1 VSIVLKKNVNELEN
15 GMMLAEKIYCP
26 QTNDM
31 LLKEGTIL
39 SDAMIFTLKTR
50 QVSSVQIAEK
60 YTLMVDPIEIIAKEL
75 KGILLKRIATYAPD
89 KCEANTSD
97 KMVEIA
103 VKAKQIAILI
113 LEDPEIIEICVEMK
127 LINSKFL
134 YHHGICTCALSLL
147 VAGIMGVGDTNMK
160 IIGKAALIHD
170 IGWCEMAHVMGI
182 QPTNRHEETLG
193 EEHALYGY
201 YLAKERNFREEICE
215 IIHHHHENWNGTGYP
230 NHLMKEMIPLG
241 SRIIIVCGNYDELIH
256 QENYKS
262 YQAIEYIYGAG
273 GIYFDSDVVNAM
285 CDNLAVY
292 PLGSLVRL
300 STGDIGIISNVR
312 KNKGPRP
319 IVRIFFNK
327 FNKPYS
333 KAIEVDLGKERTVF
347 IKELL

>member
-1 VSIVLKKNVNELEN
+1 VTIVFKKNVGELEK
-15 GMMLAEKIYCP
+15 GMILAEKIYSP
-26 QTNDM
+26 QSDTM

-39 SDAMIFTLKTR
+39 SDAMILTLKAR

-60 YTLMVDPIEIIAKEL
+60 YTLMVNPIEIIAKEL

-89 KCEANTSD
+89 KRDANTSD
-97 KMVEIA
+97 KMVKIA
-103 VKAKQIAILI
+103 EKAKRIAILI
-113 LEDPEIIEICVEMK
+113 VEDPEIIEICVEMK

-147 VAGIMGVGDTNMK
+147 VAGIMEFGDTNMT

-170 IGWCEMAHVMGI
+170 MGCCELSHSIRVK
-182 QPTNRHEETLG
+182 PTNRQEEILW
-193 EEHALYGY
+193 EEHSLYGY

-230 NHLMKEMIPLG
+230 NQLMKEMIPIG
-241 SRIIIVCGNYDELIH
+241 SRIISVCGNYDGLIH
-256 QENYKS
+256 QENYQN

-333 KAIEVDLGKERTVF
+333 QPSEVDLGKKLTVF

>member
-1 VSIVLKKNVNELEN
+1 MDIVFKKNINELEK
-15 GMMLAEKIYCP
+15 GMMLAEKISCP
-26 QTNDM
+26 ESDTM

-39 SDAMIFTLKTR
+39 SDAMILTLKAR
-50 QVSSVQIAEK
+50 QVFSVQIAEK
-60 YTLMVDPIEIIAKEL
+60 YTLIVDPIEIIAKEL

-89 KCEANTSD
+89 MCDANTSD

-103 VKAKQIAILI
+103 EKAKQIAILI
-113 LEDPEIIEICVEMK
+113 LKDPEIIKICVEMK

-147 VAGIMGVGDTNMK
+147 VAGIMEFGDTNMK

-170 IGWCEMAHVMGI
+170 IGWCEMAHVIGTK
-182 QPTNRHEETLG
+182 PTNRHEETLG
-193 EEHALYGY
+193 KEHALYGY

-215 IIHHHHENWNGTGYP
+215 IIHYHHENWNGTGYP
-230 NHLMKEMIPLG
+230 NRLIKEIIPIG
-241 SRIIIVCGNYDELIH
+241 SRIISVCGNYDELIH
-256 QENYKS
+256 QENYPN

-273 GIYFDSDVVNAM
+273 GIYFDPDVVNAM

-333 KAIEVDLGKERTVF
+333 QPIELDLGKELTVF